1 MVCATTNSNSINSM
15 THIIND
21 HRMAP
26 KQKPAQEEVEPANHD
41 RDFDMAMEEDEDSE
55 EDSSQDDGE
64 TSTPSS
70 IASSSNAGNTNSNNK
85 RPATQALFL
94 NFTSDLSP
102 QKMSKKKSKPKRQTA
117 YRVNGVNILNRNN
130 LDSKTA
136 IERIQRRRENHN
148 HVERRRRDNINNT
161 IFELSSV
168 VPNAIQP
175 GQKPNKGNILK
186 LSLDYIRELQ
196 SENAALK
203 ERLSHFS
210 SSRTSSISPPLTA
223 ATLTTAP
230 MVTSVDEM
238 NNANYHQ
245 SPSAPTSPHYMR
257 SNTTFTQQSASVPSS
272 PHQHLKEEGVMHTS
286 VPNSLPPPLSLPPPQ
301 QNQQPPH
308 QQQLQSVFSSMSV
321 SSNPSSAASTPTLS
335 SSTNYPYSS
344 YPSSVYIPQPPQL
357 FNNSSN
363 HVVAYNNNN
372 SNNNNINHHQHI
384 QQQQQQQ
391 HHMDP
396 VLKAHPQQNLRPLLP
411 ATKSPHHPAIQNHQ
425 TAFLPALRMSG
436 YEKIYG
442 NVCRY

>member
-1 MVCATTNSNSINSM
+1 M
-15 THIIND
+15 THIIKD

-26 KQKPAQEEVEPANHD
+26 KQKPAQEEMEAANHD
-41 RDFDMAMEEDEDSE
+41 QDFDMAMEEDEDSE

-70 IASSSNAGNTNSNNK
+70 IASSSNATNNNNSSSNSK
-85 RPATQALFL
+85 RPVTQALFL

-102 QKMSKKKSKPKRQTA
+102 QKMSKKKSKPKKQTA

-196 SENAALK
+196 NENAALK

-230 MVTSVDEM
+230 IVASVDEL

-245 SPSAPTSPHYMR
+245 SPSAPNSPRYMR

-272 PHQHLKEEGVMHTS
+272 PLQHLKEEGIMHTP
-286 VPNSLPPPLSLPPPQ
+286 VPNNLPPPLSLPPPQ
-301 QNQQPPH
+301 QQQPH

-335 SSTNYPYSS
+335 NNNNNYPYSS

-363 HVVAYNNNN
+363 HVVAYNN
-372 SNNNNINHHQHI
+372 SHNNINHHQHI
-384 QQQQQQQ
+384 QQQQQ
-391 HHMDP
+391 HNMDP
-396 VLKAHPQQNLRPLLP
+396 TLKAHPQQSLRPLLP
-411 ATKSPHHPAIQNHQ
+411 ATKSPHPPAIQNHQ

>member
-26 KQKPAQEEVEPANHD
+26 KQKPEQEEMEAANHD

-70 IASSSNAGNTNSNNK
+70 IASSSNVGSNNTNNNNK
-85 RPATQALFL
+85 RPVTQALFL

-102 QKMSKKKSKPKRQTA
+102 QKMSKKKSKPKKQTA

-196 SENAALK
+196 NENAALK

-210 SSRTSSISPPLTA
+210 SSRPSSISPPLAA
-223 ATLTTAP
+223 ATLTAAP
-230 MVTSVDEM
+230 MVASVDGL

-245 SPSAPTSPHYMR
+245 SPSAPTSPRYMR

-272 PHQHLKEEGVMHTS
+272 PLQHSKEEGVMHTS
-286 VPNSLPPPLSLPPPQ
+286 VPNNLPPPLSLPPPQ
-301 QNQQPPH
+301 QQQQPPH

-321 SSNPSSAASTPTLS
+321 SSNPSSASSTPTLS

-363 HVVAYNNNN
+363 HVVAFNN
-372 SNNNNINHHQHI
+372 SNSNNINHHQHI
-384 QQQQQQQ
+384 QQQ
-391 HHMDP
+391 HHIDP
-396 VLKAHPQQNLRPLLP
+396 VLKAHPQQNFRPLLP
-411 ATKSPHHPAIQNHQ
+411 ATKSPHPPAIQNQQ

>member
-1 MVCATTNSNSINSM
+1 
-15 THIIND
+15 
-21 HRMAP
+21 
-26 KQKPAQEEVEPANHD
+26 
-41 RDFDMAMEEDEDSE
+41 MEEDEDSE
-55 EDSSQDDGE
+55 EDFSQDDGE

-70 IASSSNAGNTNSNNK
+70 IASSSNAGSTNSNNK

-102 QKMSKKKSKPKRQTA
+102 QKMSKKKSKPKKQTA

-210 SSRTSSISPPLTA
+210 SSRTSSISPPLAA

-230 MVTSVDEM
+230 M
-238 NNANYHQ
+238 
-245 SPSAPTSPHYMR
+245 
-257 SNTTFTQQSASVPSS
+257 SASVPSS
-272 PHQHLKEEGVMHTS
+272 PHQQLKEEGVMRTS
-286 VPNSLPPPLSLPPPQ
+286 VPNNLPPPLSLPPPQ
-301 QNQQPPH
+301 QHQPPPPH
-308 QQQLQSVFSSMSV
+308 QQQLQS
-321 SSNPSSAASTPTLS
+321 
-335 SSTNYPYSS
+335 
-344 YPSSVYIPQPPQL
+344 
-357 FNNSSN
+357 
-363 HVVAYNNNN
+363 
-372 SNNNNINHHQHI
+372 
-384 QQQQQQQ
+384 
-391 HHMDP
+391 
-396 VLKAHPQQNLRPLLP
+396 QNLRPLLP
-411 ATKSPHHPAIQNHQ
+411 ATKSPHPPAIQNHQ